1 MTHSSELSNGRGCQG
16 NSQICSLRST
26 SVDSL
31 GTSLVAGIGSGGSL
45 GLSLS
50 SVESRLTLGSSVR
63 TELNA

>member
-1 MTHSSELSNGRGCQG
+1 M
-16 NSQICSLRST
+16 
-26 SVDSL
+26 DSL

-63 TELNA
+63 TELNVSKLQNRLVTGKKRLTVLSGM